1 MLHILLARAVLDTS
15 PWRVEVD
22 PDWVVAD
29 GVTTVTLWLQSPN
42 TPIQPTAVEL
52 RDALDSRLKQNS
64 TLSLSPTEKGRVTP
78 RSARA
83 AAFVNATFGAPNC
96 AETSPSPPPPS
107 PANPPPSLSL
117 PPSLPPSTFDDTAVI
132 DVTVELY
139 DSFSDGW
146 GSLRLVLST
155 LPGVAME
162 RSFSLAAGPSS
173 ARETFSLALGCYS
186 LQLHLNG
193 EPLAS
198 TSVGASSS
206 EAAVSEARWR
216 LLGCPVAAPSRLYRA
231 GETAIACVTADAG
244 GGEASCALLADP
256 APPPSPPLPS
266 PPPAAPTPLRFS
278 ISATIHFW
286 SPDTLEAFR
295 AVSGGSRRRSLQSNT
310 GFEDSLLGMVPCDAP
325 TCTLVLSVLNATDP
339 SAPQYAGEAASGKG
353 LGSGADAPPVHAI
366 AISATFTLA
375 TDAGGLCSAY
385 ASLISALVTLS
396 GYSLAL
402 LSVMLV
408 FPINGVAVATG
419 NSTEG
424 PCAPLP
430 PPHGL
435 PYQPPPSFSPPRP
448 SPPLPSPPPPYN

>member
-29 GVTTVTLWLQSPN
+29 GVTTVTLWLQSPM
-42 TPIQPTAVEL
+42 QPTAVEL

-146 GSLRLVLST
+146 DSLRLVLST
-155 LPGVAME
+155 LPGAAME

-231 GETAIACVTADAG
+231 GETAIACVTADEG
-244 GGEASCALLADP
+244 GGGASCALLAAP

-266 PPPAAPTPLRFS
+266 PPPAAPTPL
-278 ISATIHFW
+278 
-286 SPDTLEAFR
+286 
-295 AVSGGSRRRSLQSNT
+295 G
-310 GFEDSLLGMVPCDAP
+310 
-325 TCTLVLSVLNATDP
+325 
-339 SAPQYAGEAASGKG
+339 
-353 LGSGADAPPVHAI
+353 APPVA
-366 AISATFTLA
+366 
-375 TDAGGLCSAY
+375 
-385 ASLISALVTLS
+385 
-396 GYSLAL
+396 
-402 LSVMLV
+402 
-408 FPINGVAVATG
+408 
-419 NSTEG
+419 TEG

-430 PPHGL
+430 PPPGL
-435 PYQPPPSFSPPRP
+435 PYQTPPPFSPPRP